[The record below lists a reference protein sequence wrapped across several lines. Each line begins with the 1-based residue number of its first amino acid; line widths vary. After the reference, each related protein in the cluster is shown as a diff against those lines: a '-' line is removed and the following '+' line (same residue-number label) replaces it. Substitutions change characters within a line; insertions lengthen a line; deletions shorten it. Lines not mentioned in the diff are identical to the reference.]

1 MLIEI
6 EQHDRY
12 CILRCKGRF
21 VAGPEME
28 YMQTKMEDIKRLACI
43 KVLADFQ
50 DVAAIGSMGVAF
62 IVGVYTSVIRKPCGR
77 FRTGRSRSPHTACSH
92 LTGLGTVIPQASDLA
107 SGLALLRRTHRWT
120 LRSSPRRCR
129 PTNLCGNRNA
139 AQHPAALMYGDSAPE
154 HGRNHASPRMA
165 TRHGKCVRHNRVTDA
180 LAGASARFSPRRIV
194 PPAR

>member
-28 YMQTKMEDIKRLACI
+28 YMQTKMEDIKRLVCI

-62 IVGVYTSVIRKPCGR
+62 IVGVYTSVIRKPSGR
-77 FRTGRSRSPHTACSH
+77 FVLAGAGAPIQHVLD
-92 LTGLGTVIPQASDLA
+92 LTGLSTVIPQASDLA
-107 SGLALLRRTHRWT
+107 SGLAMLRADA
-120 LRSSPRRCR
+120 PMD
-129 PTNLCGNRNA
+129 PT
-139 AQHPAALMYGDSAPE
+139 AALSK
-154 HGRNHASPRMA
+154 N
-165 TRHGKCVRHNRVTDA
+165 
-180 LAGASARFSPRRIV
+180 V
-194 PPAR
+194 PAN

>member
-77 FRTGRSRSPHTACSH
+77 FVLAGAGAPILHVLE
-92 LTGLGTVIPQASDLA
+92 LTGLSTVIPQASDLA
-107 SGLALLRRTHRWT
+107 SGLAMLRADAPMDP
-120 LRSSPRRCR
+120 LPLSK
-129 PTNLCGNRNA
+129 
-139 AQHPAALMYGDSAPE
+139 SAPA
-154 HGRNHASPRMA
+154 N
-165 TRHGKCVRHNRVTDA
+165 
-180 LAGASARFSPRRIV
+180 
-194 PPAR
+194 

>member
-1 MLIEI
+1 MIIEI

-62 IVGVYTSVIRKPCGR
+62 IVGIYTSVIRKPCGR
-77 FRTGRSRSPHTACSH
+77 FVLAGAGPPVQHVLE
-92 LTGLGTVIPQASDLA
+92 LTGLSTVIPQASDLA
-107 SGLALLRRTHRWT
+107 SGLAMLRADA
-120 LRSSPRRCR
+120 PMD
-129 PTNLCGNRNA
+129 PTALSTNV
-139 AQHPAALMYGDSAPE
+139 PA
-154 HGRNHASPRMA
+154 N
-165 TRHGKCVRHNRVTDA
+165 
-180 LAGASARFSPRRIV
+180 
-194 PPAR
+194 

>member
-77 FRTGRSRSPHTACSH
+77 FVLAGAGPPIQHVLD

-107 SGLALLRRTHRWT
+107 SGLALLRADA
-120 LRSSPRRCR
+120 PMD
-129 PTNLCGNRNA
+129 PTELSKKV
-139 AQHPAALMYGDSAPE
+139 PA
-154 HGRNHASPRMA
+154 N
-165 TRHGKCVRHNRVTDA
+165 
-180 LAGASARFSPRRIV
+180 
-194 PPAR
+194 

>member
-77 FRTGRSRSPHTACSH
+77 FVLAGAGPPIQHVLD
-92 LTGLGTVIPQASDLA
+92 LTGLSTVIPQASDLA
-107 SGLALLRRTHRWT
+107 SGIALLRADA
-120 LRSSPRRCR
+120 PMD
-129 PTNLCGNRNA
+129 
-139 AQHPAALMYGDSAPE
+139 PAALSK
-154 HGRNHASPRMA
+154 S
-165 TRHGKCVRHNRVTDA
+165 
-180 LAGASARFSPRRIV
+180 V
-194 PPAR
+194 PAN

>member
-77 FRTGRSRSPHTACSH
+77 FVLAGAGPPIRHVLE
-92 LTGLGTVIPQASDLA
+92 LTGLSTVIPQASDLA
-107 SGLALLRRTHRWT
+107 SGLALLRADA
-120 LRSSPRRCR
+120 PMD
-129 PTNLCGNRNA
+129 PT
-139 AQHPAALMYGDSAPE
+139 AALSQ
-154 HGRNHASPRMA
+154 N
-165 TRHGKCVRHNRVTDA
+165 
-180 LAGASARFSPRRIV
+180 V
-194 PPAR
+194 PAN